1 MLARLA
7 IIAVV
12 SWPLAAALGVQ
23 TEDGA
28 IPPPQAQ
35 REGDTAPLSPPEGLW
50 PSQKLLNLMLGR
62 WAEQV
67 SEKYDMDDVQAA
79 KLRAK
84 VTERWGGFLKQ
95 NRSTIQPIVNEF
107 IEMRME
113 LQPPAK
119 DRVQAWAERTT
130 PVFDRFRAQL
140 NQGMAE
146 FREVLT
152 PFQRVRFEIDAL
164 KLAVG
169 MKLAEGKLKQWKKG
183 EFDENDFWET
193 PAAERKKRRAER
205 RRRRKEE
212 AEKTAEA
219 DATAP
224 AGPTSADAST
234 TPPTG
239 KTDQIA
245 VELKG
250 WDRYVEEF
258 IRIYALDEGQRDAVL
273 SVLSELKD
281 RAIAHRDRRRD
292 DIVKL
297 EHRIKTFTGADD
309 ELSDL
314 KQRLTELYGPIDDM
328 FKELKRRVEQIPTQ
342 KQRARVAE
350 NSDQTSKR

>member
-7 IIAVV
+7 VIAVV
-12 SWPLAAALGVQ
+12 SWPLAAAFGVQ
-23 TEDGA
+23 TEEGEL
-28 IPPPQAQ
+28 PPPHAQ
-35 REGDTAPLSPPEGLW
+35 REGDTAPPAPPEGLW
-50 PSQKLLNLMLGR
+50 PSQKLLHLMLGR

-67 SEKYDMDDVQAA
+67 SEKYDMDDVQTA
-79 KLRAK
+79 KLRVK
-84 VTERWGGFLKQ
+84 VTERWSGFLKQ
-95 NRSTIQPIVNEF
+95 NRSAIQPIVNEF

-119 DRVQAWAERTT
+119 DRVQAWAKRTT
-130 PVFDRFRAQL
+130 PVFDKFRAQL
-140 NQGMAE
+140 SQGMAE

-152 PFQRVRFEIDAL
+152 PFQRIKFEIDAL
-164 KLAVG
+164 KLGVG

-183 EFDENDFWET
+183 EFDENDFWEPT
-193 PAAERKKRRAER
+193 SGERRRRRAER

-212 AEKTAEA
+212 AEKIAES

-224 AGPTSADAST
+224 GGPESADAST
-234 TPPTG
+234 TIPNDR
-239 KTDQIA
+239 TDQIA
-245 VELKG
+245 VELKA

-292 DIVKL
+292 DIAKL
-297 EHRIKTFTGADD
+297 EYRIKTFNGADD

-328 FKELKRRVEQIPTQ
+328 FKELKRRVEQIPTE
-342 KQRARVAE
+342 KQRARIAQ
-350 NSDQTSKR
+350 NSE